1 LKELE
6 VIRDGERIKLVEHE
20 KQRDAYVEQLVA
32 ASESLRYLK
41 VSAGDE
47 PVIYWR
53 VDRKGGDI
61 QPALKCLSRD
71 EGKRIA
77 DESINMSSSE

>member
-1 LKELE
+1 
-6 VIRDGERIKLVEHE
+6 
-20 KQRDAYVEQLVA
+20 VEQLVA

-53 VDRKGGDI
+53 VDRKGEDA
-61 QPALKCLSRD
+61 QPALTRLTRD

-77 DESINMSSSE
+77 DESMEMCSSE